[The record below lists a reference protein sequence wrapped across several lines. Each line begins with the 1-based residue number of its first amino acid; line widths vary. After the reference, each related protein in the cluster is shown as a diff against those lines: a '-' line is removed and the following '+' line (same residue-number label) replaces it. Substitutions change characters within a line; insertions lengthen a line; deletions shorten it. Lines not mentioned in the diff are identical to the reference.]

1 MTARTPLEATL
12 TRRTL
17 IRTLAVAGGGLIV
30 GFHLPGARAAVSP
43 PKSWTPAQDGAEI
56 NAWLALDADGTVTIR
71 VPHSEQGQGAL
82 TSVSMMVAEE
92 LDVPWERVRAVFAD
106 MHRHVNGGKEYV
118 VTTTHGSQLVR
129 LQHVHI
135 MQAGAAAR
143 ERLRAAAAQ
152 AWGIDRDRVV
162 ARQGQLSAPGR
173 SAPYAEF
180 ATAAAAIGLERE
192 PAIRTPD
199 QWWLLG
205 RDTRRVDVPSKTD
218 GSARY
223 AIDTRLD
230 GMVYAAV
237 RSCPVPWGRLVRFDF
252 ERIRGR
258 PGVIA
263 AVELR
268 AVPGKTENSD
278 LQDGVAV
285 VADSW
290 YRAKRALDDLPI
302 EWDVGAA
309 GEASTATQA
318 ATARA
323 LLDTPGKVSAEV
335 GGDALALIAAS
346 KRTVRAD
353 YHRPYETHARMEP
366 INATV
371 SVTDAR
377 VDVWSPTQ
385 NPATPL
391 LLVADQLG
399 RDTREVFAH
408 TVFLGGAFGGNGG
421 GATAVTRQAAVIS
434 QRLKRPVKVI
444 WSREEDLAQDKQ
456 RPPVHLR
463 LAASL
468 DARGLPEALHS
479 RAVWF
484 TRDGAERVAGATAD
498 VAIATLPYR
507 VPNRRHERHSVAAH
521 VPNATHRAPGNNQNG
536 FFIEQFV
543 DEMALAGGWDP
554 LEWRLEMTKGLE
566 PWQRVLRK
574 LKEVAGFRTDLP
586 RGRGMGVAVLEDHD
600 SFCAVCATVEVS
612 RRGELRVE
620 KLVIVVNSGY
630 VINPLNAAEQLEG
643 AAYWELSHALHGGL
657 DLERGRFTNTN
668 FDRYPLLRMNQAP
681 KVETHFAC
689 SQAGWWGGMGEP
701 AGPPTPPAVANAIFF
716 ATGRRIR
723 STPLAK
729 QDLSWGA

>member
-1 MTARTPLEATL
+1 MPVSAPADTTL
-12 TRRTL
+12 SRRTV
-17 IRTLAVAGGGLIV
+17 IRSIAAAGGGMIL
-30 GFHLPGARAAVSP
+30 GFHLPGALAAVSP
-43 PKSWTPAQDGAEI
+43 PESWPPLHGGAEI
-56 NAWLALDADGTVTIR
+56 NAWLAIDRDGRVTIR

-82 TSVSMMVAEE
+82 TSVAMLVAEE
-92 LDVPWERVRAVFAD
+92 LDVAWDTVRTVFAD
-106 MHRHVNGGKEYV
+106 MHRHVNGGQEYI

-129 LQHVHI
+129 LQHKHI
-135 MQAGAAAR
+135 MQAGASAR
-143 ERLRAAAAQ
+143 ERLRAAAAA
-152 AWGIDRDRVV
+152 AWGIDRAEVV
-162 ARQGQLSAPGR
+162 ARQGVLSAAGHA
-173 SAPYAEF
+173 APYARF
-180 ATAAAAIGLERE
+180 ATAAAALVLEQE

-205 RDTRRVDVPSKTD
+205 RETRRVDVPAKTD
-218 GSARY
+218 GSAGY

-237 RSCPVPWGRLVRFDF
+237 KCCPVPWGRLVGYDF
-252 ERIRGR
+252 ERIRHR
-258 PGVIA
+258 PGVISV
-263 AVELR
+263 VEFR
-268 AVPGKTENSD
+268 AVPGKTGNSD

-290 YRAKRALDDLPI
+290 YRAKQALDELPI
-302 EWDVGAA
+302 EWDPGAA
-309 GEASTATQA
+309 GSASTGTQG

-323 LLDTPGKVSAEV
+323 LLDTPGKLSAES
-335 GGDALALIAAS
+335 GQDATAIIGAA
-346 KRTVRAD
+346 KRSIRAD

-408 TVFLGGAFGGNGG
+408 TVFIGGAFGGNGG

-434 QRLKRPVKVI
+434 QQLKRPAKVI
-444 WSREEDLAQDKQ
+444 WSREEDIAQDKQ
-456 RPPVHLR
+456 RPPVYLR
-463 LAASL
+463 LAAAL
-468 DARGLPEALHS
+468 DGRGLPEALSS

-484 TRDGAERVAGATAD
+484 TRDGVERVAGATAD
-498 VAIATLPYR
+498 VGISNLPYSI
-507 VPNRRHERHSVAAH
+507 PNRRHERHSVATH
-521 VPNATHRAPGNNQNG
+521 IPSATHRAPGTNQNG
-536 FFIEQFV
+536 FIIEQFA
-543 DEMALAGGWDP
+543 DEMAIAGGWDP
-554 LEWRLEMTKGLE
+554 LEWRIELTKGQE
-566 PWQRVLRK
+566 PWQRVLHK
-574 LKEVAGFRTDLP
+574 LREVAGFRTDLP

-612 RRGELRVE
+612 RSGKLRVE
-620 KLVIVVNSGY
+620 KLVIVANSGY

-643 AAYWELSHALHGGL
+643 AAVWELSHALHGGL
-657 DLERGRFTNTN
+657 ELEQGRFTNTN
-668 FDRYPLLRMNQAP
+668 FDSYALLRMDEAP
-681 KVETHFAC
+681 RIETHFAP

-716 ATGRRIR
+716 ATGKRIR
-723 STPLAK
+723 STPIMK
-729 QDLSWGA
+729 QDLSWN

>member
-1 MTARTPLEATL
+1 MPVSAPADTTL
-12 TRRTL
+12 SRRTV
-17 IRTLAVAGGGLIV
+17 IRSIAAAGGGMIL
-30 GFHLPGARAAVSP
+30 GFHLPGALAAVSP
-43 PKSWTPAQDGAEI
+43 PESWPPLHGGAEI
-56 NAWLALDADGTVTIR
+56 NAWLAIDRDGRVTIR

-82 TSVSMMVAEE
+82 TSVAMLVAEE
-92 LDVPWERVRAVFAD
+92 LDVAWDTVRTVFAD
-106 MHRHVNGGKEYV
+106 MHRHVNGGQEYI

-129 LQHVHI
+129 LQHKHI
-135 MQAGAAAR
+135 MQAGASAR
-143 ERLRAAAAQ
+143 ERLRAAAAS
-152 AWGIDRDRVV
+152 AWGIDRAEVV
-162 ARQGQLSAPGR
+162 ARQGVLSAAR
-173 SAPYAEF
+173 HAAPYARF
-180 ATAAAAIGLERE
+180 ATAAAALVLEQE

-205 RDTRRVDVPSKTD
+205 RETRRVDVPAKTD
-218 GSARY
+218 GSAGY

-237 RSCPVPWGRLVRFDF
+237 KCCPVPWGRLVGYDF
-252 ERIRGR
+252 ERIRHR
-258 PGVIA
+258 PGVISV
-263 AVELR
+263 VEFR
-268 AVPGKTENSD
+268 AVPGKTGNSD

-290 YRAKRALDDLPI
+290 YRAKQALDELPI
-302 EWDVGAA
+302 EWDSGAA
-309 GEASTATQA
+309 GSASTGTQG

-323 LLDTPGKVSAEV
+323 LLDTPGKLSAES
-335 GGDALALIAAS
+335 GQDATAIIGAA
-346 KRTVRAD
+346 KRSIRAD

-408 TVFLGGAFGGNGG
+408 TVFIGGAFGGNGG

-434 QRLKRPVKVI
+434 QQLKRPAKVI
-444 WSREEDLAQDKQ
+444 WSREEDIAQDKQ
-456 RPPVHLR
+456 RPPVYLR
-463 LAASL
+463 LAAAL
-468 DARGLPEALHS
+468 DGRGLPEALSS

-484 TRDGAERVAGATAD
+484 TRDGVERVAGATAD
-498 VAIATLPYR
+498 VGISNLPYR
-507 VPNRRHERHSVAAH
+507 IPNRRHERHSVATH
-521 VPNATHRAPGNNQNG
+521 IPSATHRAPGTNQNG
-536 FFIEQFV
+536 FIIEQFA
-543 DEMALAGGWDP
+543 DEMAIAGGWDP
-554 LEWRLEMTKGLE
+554 LEWRIELTKGQE
-566 PWQRVLRK
+566 PWQRVLHK
-574 LKEVAGFRTDLP
+574 LREVAGFRTDLP

-612 RRGELRVE
+612 RSGKLRVE
-620 KLVIVVNSGY
+620 KLVIVANSGY

-643 AAYWELSHALHGGL
+643 AAVWELSHALHGGL
-657 DLERGRFTNTN
+657 ELEQGRFTNTN
-668 FDRYPLLRMNQAP
+668 FDSYALLRMDEAP
-681 KVETHFAC
+681 RIETHFAP

-716 ATGRRIR
+716 ATGKRIR
-723 STPLAK
+723 STPIMK
-729 QDLSWGA
+729 QDLSWN